1 MFDIVAT
8 VVYFANLSTSQQ
20 SPRKRDFVHCTY
32 NIVQHKKLNSGSV
45 QWIYREGRKQKR
57 KWKKKGCR
65 KRRWNVGRKAMQ
77 GNGSDPHMEIECFI

>member
-20 SPRKRDFVHCTY
+20 SPRKRDLVHCTY

-57 KWKKKGCR
+57 KWKKKDAEREG
-65 KRRWNVGRKAMQ
+65 GM
-77 GNGSDPHMEIECFI
+77 

>member
-8 VVYFANLSTSQQ
+8 VVYFANLVNKVQEKGILYVVPTALFSTQKNEVQEVFNEYIEKEES
-20 SPRKRDFVHCTY
+20 RKE
-32 NIVQHKKLNSGSV
+32 NEKIG
-45 QWIYREGRKQKR
+45 G
-57 KWKKKGCR
+57 R